1 MTTMI
6 TRAVP
11 THGRRQRCVQRGRSR
26 RTSVR
31 VTLGAVVAAALAALV
46 GGAGS
51 PAWAGTPTVQVETNA
66 TFGAILASSSAMAL
80 YTLNTDH
87 NGQSTCHGSCAT
99 AWPAL
104 TVPAGTVAIGG
115 PGVTGTVGTA
125 TQSNGTT
132 QVTYNGSPL
141 YTFVGDVV
149 PGQVTGNNVSG
160 FFVVTAGLTTST
172 TTPGTTP
179 APTGTAPPA
188 PGASSSATPALP
200 QATTP
205 GASGASTSPSGAA
218 IPSASSAAAGALA
231 FTGVGAG
238 LRWLLLLA
246 LLLLAMGA
254 VITFVAIGRIG
265 RDAHVGAQ

>member
-141 YTFVGDVV
+141 YTFVGDVA

-172 TTPGTTP
+172 TTPGPTP
-179 APTGTAPPA
+179 APTGTAPPFGGVDLA
-188 PGASSSATPALP
+188 VGRRHTKRQLGGGGRSRLHGGRGRTAVASPAGASP
-200 QATTP
+200 P
-205 GASGASTSPSGAA
+205 GDGCRDHIRRHRTHR
-218 IPSASSAAAGALA
+218 
-231 FTGVGAG
+231 T
-238 LRWLLLLA
+238 RRTRRC
-246 LLLLAMGA
+246 A
-254 VITFVAIGRIG
+254 VREARLTLS
-265 RDAHVGAQ
+265 